1 MDIERFLKNALI
13 QMELDDNGYLN
24 SFVRDEN
31 FRGRRFTRYVGK
43 VKDGLFVYV
52 KNNTPNYDLIYNYN
66 AFKTTNILDYF
77 YANLIIYTQ
86 CMNRQLEHLK
96 PVLFLFNLPEVPSII
111 LDGNE
116 KLIDDTLSNT
126 NIIYPMIDD
135 EIANACLE
143 HLAYLSGLNEDINN
157 VNYVRETLPFSDV
170 DNLKIINDIF
180 FRLIVNL
187 EHLIMINH
195 DYTSTLGEEVVAAR
209 IENDELIEDIEKI
222 EKELFEKNQLIEK
235 LKTDILNEREK
246 QKRNARKMNEEILKE
261 NYELL
266 KENEKLREKIE
277 EMHEGEMREETRESE
292 DKTLPLDVR
301 EINYINLTSKKL
313 VFIISERCTF
323 LNELQSAFS
332 NAKITFKNYA
342 RSIEKADV
350 VVVFTQY
357 VNHTTYYDVKEI
369 CRLSGTKLLH
379 CNHSNIEKVREILLK
394 NIRA

>member
-31 FRGRRFTRYVGK
+31 FRGRRFTRYIGK

-86 CMNRQLEHLK
+86 CMNRKLEHLK

-116 KLIDDTLSNT
+116 KLIDNTLSNT

-143 HLAYLSGLNEDINN
+143 HLAYLSGLNEEINE
-157 VNYVRETLPFSDV
+157 VNYIRETLPFSDV
-170 DNLKIINDIF
+170 DNLKLLNDIF

-209 IENDELIEDIEKI
+209 IENDELIEDMEKI

-277 EMHEGEMREETRESE
+277 EMNKGEMMEKTRESE
-292 DKTLPLDVR
+292 DKTLSSDVK
-301 EINYINLTSKKL
+301 EINYIDLTSKKL

-323 LNELQSAFS
+323 LNELQNAFP

-342 RSIEKADV
+342 RSIEKADI

-369 CRLSGTKLLH
+369 CRLSCTKMLH
-379 CNHSNIEKVREILLK
+379 CNYSNIEKVRALLLE

>member
-31 FRGRRFTRYVGK
+31 FRGRRFTRYIGK

-86 CMNRQLEHLK
+86 CMNRKLEHLK

-116 KLIDDTLSNT
+116 KLIDNTLSNT

-143 HLAYLSGLNEDINN
+143 HLAYLSGLNEEINE
-157 VNYVRETLPFSDV
+157 VNYIRETLPFSDV
-170 DNLKIINDIF
+170 DNLKLLNDIF

-209 IENDELIEDIEKI
+209 IENDELIEDMEKI

-277 EMHEGEMREETRESE
+277 EMNKGEMREEMRESE
-292 DKTLPLDVR
+292 GETLPSDSQVDNLID
-301 EINYINLTSKKL
+301 LTSKKL

-323 LNELQSAFS
+323 LNELQNAFP
-332 NAKITFKNYA
+332 NAKITFKNYEH
-342 RSIEKADV
+342 SIEKSDV

-369 CRLSGTKLLH
+369 CRLSGTKMLH
-379 CNHSNIEKVREILLK
+379 CNYSNIEKVRALLLE

>member
-1 MDIERFLKNALI
+1 
-13 QMELDDNGYLN
+13 
-24 SFVRDEN
+24 
-31 FRGRRFTRYVGK
+31 
-43 VKDGLFVYV
+43 
-52 KNNTPNYDLIYNYN
+52 
-66 AFKTTNILDYF
+66 
-77 YANLIIYTQ
+77 
-86 CMNRQLEHLK
+86 
-96 PVLFLFNLPEVPSII
+96 
-111 LDGNE
+111 
-116 KLIDDTLSNT
+116 
-126 NIIYPMIDD
+126 
-135 EIANACLE
+135 
-143 HLAYLSGLNEDINN
+143 
-157 VNYVRETLPFSDV
+157 
-170 DNLKIINDIF
+170 
-180 FRLIVNL
+180 
-187 EHLIMINH
+187 
-195 DYTSTLGEEVVAAR
+195 
-209 IENDELIEDIEKI
+209 
-222 EKELFEKNQLIEK
+222 
-235 LKTDILNEREK
+235 
-246 QKRNARKMNEEILKE
+246 MNEEILKE

-277 EMHEGEMREETRESE
+277 EMNEGEMREETRESE

-379 CNHSNIEKVREILLK
+379 CNHSNIEKVRELLLK